1 MPSRQSPSS
10 SHTPS
15 HLQSRATPSAVP
27 TGPSRR
33 EPSQQSSRASSFG
46 ARAVQVGHLRPTL
59 AMLEDR
65 EESRCEELNQYPS
78 DVDDNDIEVTSTELS
93 VFWFSV
99 RSHIVRYWDVGRG
112 RRSTFAAKDV
122 FFMLLVVMKCGGT
135 WDMLSRIFKIKTPT
149 FIKTITGFI
158 EVVAPKLH

>member
-78 DVDDNDIEVTSTELS
+78 DVDDNDIEVTSTCPIL
-93 VFWFSV
+93 
-99 RSHIVRYWDVGRG
+99 D
-112 RRSTFAAKDV
+112 
-122 FFMLLVVMKCGGT
+122 
-135 WDMLSRIFKIKTPT
+135 RI
-149 FIKTITGFI
+149 
-158 EVVAPKLH
+158 